1 MFANKYEL
9 NNLVAIVDCNKI
21 QKMGSLE
28 EVMNINSWAKTFKS
42 FGWRVIEVDGHNPEE
57 LKIALTKKNNSK
69 KPTVILAS
77 TIKGYGASL
86 MENNPKWHWRL
97 PNKKEVKIF
106 ASELNISEEE
116 LKKCKNRI

>member
-1 MFANKYEL
+1 
-9 NNLVAIVDCNKI
+9 
-21 QKMGSLE
+21 MGSLE

-77 TIKGYGASL
+77 TIKGYGVSL

>member
-1 MFANKYEL
+1 
-9 NNLVAIVDCNKI
+9 
-21 QKMGSLE
+21 
-28 EVMNINSWAKTFKS
+28 
-42 FGWRVIEVDGHNPEE
+42 
-57 LKIALTKKNNSK
+57 
-69 KPTVILAS
+69 
-77 TIKGYGASL
+77 